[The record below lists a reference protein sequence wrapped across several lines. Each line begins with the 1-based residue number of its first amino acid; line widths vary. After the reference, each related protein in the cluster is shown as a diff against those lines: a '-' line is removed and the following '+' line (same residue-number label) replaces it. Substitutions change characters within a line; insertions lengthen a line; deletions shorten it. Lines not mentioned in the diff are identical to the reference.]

1 MPIPTNQF
9 LTELDRLG
17 YNFYTGV
24 PCSFIG
30 PLFAALGTEV
40 KTVKEVE
47 KLKGREKESPIP
59 PSTHSPIRPYLP
71 AVREDN
77 ALGIA
82 AGAYLG
88 GKKPVV
94 LMQNSGL
101 GVSINALAS
110 LHLIYKIP
118 TLLIISL
125 RGYEIHDA
133 PEHLISGPITPTLL
147 DTLKIPRRIVS
158 DATWRDD
165 LAFANDHLEK
175 HRLPAALLFRKDSLE
190 K

>member
-1 MPIPTNQF
+1 MAIPTQQF

-30 PLFAALGTEV
+30 PLFEALGQTP
-40 KTVKEVE
+40 TS
-47 KLKGREKESPIP
+47 RARNQ
-59 PSTHSPIRPYLP
+59 RPYIA

-147 DTLKIPRRIVS
+147 DTLKIPHRICS

-165 LAFANDHLEK
+165 IAFANDHQEK
-175 HRLPAALLFRKDSLE
+175 HRLPAALLFRKDSLS
-190 K
+190 KN

>member
-1 MPIPTNQF
+1 MPISTNQF

-30 PLFAALGTEV
+30 PLFAALGASGERVKEV
-40 KTVKEVE
+40 KTVKGEE
-47 KLKGREKESPIP
+47 RSDALRSSILAP
-59 PSTHSPIRPYLP
+59 RPYLA

-82 AGAYLG
+82 AGAFLG

-118 TLLIISL
+118 TLLI
-125 RGYEIHDA
+125 
-133 PEHLISGPITPTLL
+133 SGPITPTLL
-147 DTLKIPRRIVS
+147 DTLKIPHRICG

-175 HRLPAALLFRKDSLE
+175 HRLPAALLFRKDSLTQ
-190 K
+190 

>member
-1 MPIPTNQF
+1 MPIPAHQF
-9 LTELDRLG
+9 LQELDRLDFD
-17 YNFYTGV
+17 FYTGV
-24 PCSFIG
+24 PCSFLS
-30 PLFAALGTEV
+30 PLFAALGAV
-40 KTVKEVE
+40 A
-47 KLKGREKESPIP
+47 KESSRSDA
-59 PSTHSPIRPYLP
+59 STLHASQPYLP

-82 AGAYLG
+82 AGAFLG

-101 GVSINALAS
+101 GVSVNALAS

-133 PEHLISGPITPTLL
+133 PEHMISGPITPTLL

-165 LAFANDHLEK
+165 LAFANDHIEK
-175 HRLPAALLFRKDSLE
+175 HRLPAALLFRKDSLS
-190 K
+190 KV

>member
-1 MPIPTNQF
+1 MPISTNQF

-30 PLFAALGTEV
+30 PLFAALGASGERVKEV
-40 KTVKEVE
+40 KTVKGEE
-47 KLKGREKESPIP
+47 RSDALRSSILAP
-59 PSTHSPIRPYLP
+59 RPYLA

-82 AGAYLG
+82 AGAFLG

-133 PEHLISGPITPTLL
+133 PEHMISGPITPTLL
-147 DTLKIPRRIVS
+147 DTLKIPHRICG

-165 LAFANDHLEK
+165 LAFAIDHLEK
-175 HRLPAALLFRKDSLE
+175 HRLPAALLFRKDSLTQ
-190 K
+190 

>member
-1 MPIPTNQF
+1 MLISADQ
-9 LTELDRLG
+9 LLHELDRLG

-24 PCSFIG
+24 PCSFLG
-30 PLFAALGTEV
+30 PLFDALGQV
-40 KTVKEVE
+40 KT
-47 KLKGREKESPIP
+47 R
-59 PSTHSPIRPYLP
+59 HSNAPTLQHSARPYIA

-133 PEHLISGPITPTLL
+133 PEHMISGPITPTLL

-165 LAFANDHLEK
+165 LAFANDYIEK
-175 HRLPAALLFRKDSLE
+175 HQLPAALLFRKDSLQ